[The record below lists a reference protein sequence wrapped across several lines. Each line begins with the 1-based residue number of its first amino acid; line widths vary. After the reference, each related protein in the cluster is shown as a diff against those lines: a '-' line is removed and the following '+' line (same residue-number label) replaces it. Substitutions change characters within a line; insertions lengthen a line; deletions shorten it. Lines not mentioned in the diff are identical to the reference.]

1 MYFTSLIYLLIYVL
15 LWFCLF
21 VIRQKKVKYFGA
33 GSFIVLL
40 YTIIGIISCFE
51 YNTIYYKELQLFP
64 FIYLF
69 VAVIIAS
76 LPVLKYNEASVTEI
90 QLPSKAIINT
100 FSYIYIICSI
110 IVIFQIFP
118 NLQYG
123 ITTLLTE
130 ESGGQDLYTD
140 MHDVMIS
147 KEHAGEKISNI
158 FLAIFNIFSD
168 ISIIIFFYYISF
180 SRKNKIIIYSLA
192 IAIFIHSI
200 YSISQGS
207 RTGITMNIFSIIVGY
222 ITMRKFIP
230 IKIKHTIFRV
240 GIIIFVFFALLLIAM
255 TISRFSSLTIYDNNP
270 FRSVIGYTGQ
280 CNLNFN
286 ENALDVGG
294 TRNGDRTAN
303 TFKYLLGFNDV
314 PNGVTATHIK
324 YPNLKMND
332 SVFYTFVG
340 DFVLDYG
347 PIATIAIFCFF
358 SFLACHLT
366 TIKKGR
372 LYFHQLIILYFVM
385 CVCTHG
391 SFYLFYYSFGFN
403 YVIIAFL
410 LMYLIFKFDST
421 YYSKN
426 NIWQL

>member
-21 VIRQKKVKYFGA
+21 VVRQKKVKYFGA

-100 FSYIYIICSI
+100 FSYIYIIATIMVLPKI
-110 IVIFQIFP
+110 IGELHF
-118 NLQYG
+118 G
-123 ITTLLTE
+123 ITTLFMDD
-130 ESGGQDLYTD
+130 SGGKELYEEA
-140 MHDVMIS
+140 HNFV
-147 KEHAGEKISNI
+147 ISNARNFGPTNI
-158 FLAIFNIFSD
+158 FMTIFNIFSD
-168 ISIIIFFYYISF
+168 FVILVFFYYLAFNHNKPIIIFLAFSIFVHTIRSISLGGRTDITM
-180 SRKNKIIIYSLA
+180 STLA
-192 IAIFIHSI
+192 IV
-200 YSISQGS
+200 
-207 RTGITMNIFSIIVGY
+207 VGY
-222 ITMRKFIP
+222 TTMRKFIP
-230 IKIKHTIFRV
+230 EKIRNIFIRI
-240 GIIIFVFFALLLIAM
+240 GIIAGGFIVILLISM
-255 TISRFSSLTIYDNNP
+255 TISRFSSSTMYDDNP
-270 FRSVIGYTGQ
+270 FRSFIGYTGQ

-303 TFKYLLGFNDV
+303 TFKHLFGFDNV
-314 PNGVTATHIK
+314 PASSTPTRLK
-324 YPNLKMND
+324 YPYLKMND

-347 PIATIAIFCFF
+347 PISTIVIFCFF
-358 SFLACHLT
+358 SFLACYLT

-391 SFYLFYYSFGFN
+391 SFYLFYYSFGQNF
-403 YVIIAFL
+403 VIIAFL
-410 LMYLIFKFDST
+410 LMFLIFKFDST

-426 NIWQL
+426 NVWQL